1 MITAA
6 DLSELPQL
14 MAQLGFVVLVG
25 SAINAVLTA
34 LWGLRWRYGISKAA
48 GVRLSYAKAL
58 TAIVASFPVGN
69 LLPANKL
76 AQEAFRMAYV
86 EAPSDARAKVMSA
99 TVLEWVS
106 EAAIVGA
113 LLIAVIA
120 RHYVRELL
128 AAAALAAATSS
139 QEGTILERGR
149 KAARDF
155 VGGVR
160 ALASNKDVVAMY
172 LAVSSAII
180 VLDMFKVYEILYLL
194 GVRLA
199 LLDLITLYVVLRV
212 SSLGPTPAGLGFLE
226 AGAAAAL
233 GLMGVPAAAI
243 AEFIVAIRLVDTV
256 VPSLAGLVVL
266 SLTGG
271 LRVLRA
277 VRGRAYGEPKD

>member
-1 MITAA
+1 MITVA

-14 MAQLGFVVLVG
+14 MARLGFVVLVG
-25 SAINAVLTA
+25 SAINAALTA
-34 LWGLRWRYGISKAA
+34 LWGLRWRYGITKAA
-48 GVRLSYAKAL
+48 GFRLSYAKAL
-58 TAIVASFPVGN
+58 AAIVASFPVGN
-69 LLPANKL
+69 FLPANKL

-86 EAPSDARAKVMSA
+86 EAPNDARAKVMSA

-113 LLIAVIA
+113 LLVAVIA

-128 AAAALAAATSS
+128 AAAAIAAAAAS

-149 KAARDF
+149 RAARDF
-155 VGGVR
+155 VGGIR
-160 ALASNKDVVAMY
+160 ALATSKDVVAVY
-172 LAVSSAII
+172 LAVSSVII
-180 VLDMFKVYEILYLL
+180 ALDMFKVYEILYLL

-256 VPSLAGLVVL
+256 VPSLAGLAVL

-277 VRGRAYGEPKD
+277 ARGRAHGELKD